1 MCNRLLTIFLCC
13 VLFSA
18 FNFGQVS
25 EARRIAKQLCSPDF
39 FGRGYVKKGDSL
51 AARFIGDEFKKIG
64 LQPLKGNSYFQSF
77 QHAVTTFPREMV
89 VMVDKDTLLPG
100 VDYLVDPNSGSSK
113 LHWSYK
119 QLSVEELFD
128 PALFQKYVS
137 NREKEQA
144 GITSVLVDLRSFKG
158 DSLKRLKIDIIP
170 NLAQQLDVVVLTS
183 EKLTHSVGNEPFPY
197 SLIYL
202 NAAQFKPGQSIY
214 THIYSKFEPEHYSTN
229 VIGMVPALS
238 TKKRFFEK
246 ERQPQ
251 TLFITAHY
259 DHLGGM
265 GNSTYFPG
273 ANDNAS
279 GVAMLLDLARYFQQH
294 PTKYSLVFVAF
305 AGEELGLLG
314 SRYFVN
320 YPWVDL
326 TTVRFLLNLDIMGS
340 GEEGITVVNGKKHTE
355 EFQRLLTLNAKAAVP
370 TIQSRGEA
378 ANSDHY
384 WFSQVGV
391 PSFFAYTMGPNKH
404 YHDIYDTYEELSFSK
419 FEPLSELF
427 RRFLESF

>member
-1 MCNRLLTIFLCC
+1 MFKTWLQVLLCC
-13 VLFSA
+13 FFFQIISIAQLDD
-18 FNFGQVS
+18 
-25 EARRIAKQLCSPDF
+25 ARRITKRLCSEEF

-51 AARFIGDEFKKIG
+51 AARFIGEEFQTMG
-64 LQPLKGNSYFQSF
+64 LIPLKNNSFFQSF
-77 QHAVTTFPREMV
+77 KHSVTTFPREMV
-89 VMVDKDTLLPG
+89 VVIDNDTLLPG

-113 LHWSYK
+113 LNWRYK
-119 QLSVEELFD
+119 ELSVEELFD
-128 PALFQKYVS
+128 PSLFQKYVS

-144 GITSVLVDLRSFKG
+144 GITSVLVDLSSYKG

-183 EKLTHSVGNEPFPY
+183 EKLTHSVGNEPFQY

-202 NAAQFKPGQSIY
+202 NAAKFKPGQSIY

-229 VIGMVPALS
+229 VIGMVPAHP

-246 ERQPQ
+246 KQPPQ

-294 PTKYSLVFVAF
+294 PTKYNLVFIAF

-355 EFQRLLTLNAKAAVP
+355 EFQRLLTWNAKADVP

-391 PSFFAYTMGPNKH
+391 PAFFAYTMGPNKH
-404 YHDIYDTYEELSFSK
+404 YHDIYDTYEQLSFSK

>member
-1 MCNRLLTIFLCC
+1 
-13 VLFSA
+13 
-18 FNFGQVS
+18 
-25 EARRIAKQLCSPDF
+25 
-39 FGRGYVKKGDSL
+39 
-51 AARFIGDEFKKIG
+51 
-64 LQPLKGNSYFQSF
+64 
-77 QHAVTTFPREMV
+77 MV

-202 NAAQFKPGQSIY
+202 DAAKFKPGQSIY

-229 VIGMVPALS
+229 VIGMVPALP

-246 ERQPQ
+246 ETLPQ

-294 PTKYSLVFVAF
+294 PTKYNLVFIAF

-326 TTVRFLLNLDIMGS
+326 TNIRFLLNLDIMGS
-340 GEEGITVVNGKKHTE
+340 GEEGITVVNGSKHTE
-355 EFQRLLTLNAKAAVP
+355 AFQRLVNFNANNAIP
-370 TIQSRGEA
+370 TIKSRGEA

-391 PSFFAYTMGPNKH
+391 PSFFVYTMGPNKH